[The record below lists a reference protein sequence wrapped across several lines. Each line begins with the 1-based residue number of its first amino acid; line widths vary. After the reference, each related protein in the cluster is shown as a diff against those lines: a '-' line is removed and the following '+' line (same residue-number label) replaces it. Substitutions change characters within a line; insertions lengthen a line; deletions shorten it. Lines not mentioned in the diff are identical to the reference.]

1 MQHVIW
7 IKNIYIIFFV
17 HVPICSSYLLF
28 CTIFEKVIG
37 EFIRWFDQ
45 WKIHFM
51 NINYDNSLLQNFFK
65 HIKKI
70 KKM

>member
-1 MQHVIW
+1 MSL
-7 IKNIYIIFFV
+7 FV
-17 HVPICSSYLLF
+17 PPTLYLLF

-51 NINYDNSLLQNFFK
+51 NINYDV
-65 HIKKI
+65 
-70 KKM
+70 